1 MSSTLQDKLSNDLKE
16 AMRNKDLLR
25 LSTLRLIKA
34 GIQNEEIARGK
45 PLDDADVIDLVS
57 RQAKQRQDSIE
68 QFKKGNRLD
77 LVEKEE
83 AELEVVREYLPQ
95 QLTIGE
101 IENLVAE
108 VIQKTGARSAV
119 DKGKV
124 MGALMPQVRGRIDG
138 SIVNSVLSRLL
149 GIETA

>member
-16 AMRNKDLLR
+16 AMRSKDLLR

-45 PLDDADVIDLVS
+45 PLDDAAVIDLVS

-83 AELEVVREYLPQ
+83 AELEVVKGYLPQ
-95 QLTIGE
+95 QLTVGE
-101 IENLVAE
+101 IENLVTE
-108 VIQKTGARSAV
+108 VIQKTGAHSAG

-124 MGALMPQVRGRIDG
+124 MGALMPQVRGRADG
-138 SIVNSVLSRLL
+138 SIVNSVVSRLL

>member
-16 AMRNKDLLR
+16 AMRSKDLLR

-45 PLDDADVIDLVS
+45 PLDDAAVIDLVS

-83 AELEVVREYLPQ
+83 AELEVVKGYLPQ
-95 QLTIGE
+95 QLTVGE
-101 IENLVAE
+101 IENLVTE

-124 MGALMPQVRGRIDG
+124 MGALMPQVRGRADG
-138 SIVNSVLSRLL
+138 SIVNSVVSRLL